1 MPVAVPDM
9 HLVLH
14 GLAIKK
20 HADAAAIAKLIGL
33 PVERATAAL
42 ADAVKRG
49 RASDAQG
56 RYILAPMARMALDGE
71 YSKYYSDL
79 RANADFVAAY
89 EGFER
94 INVELK
100 QLITDWQT
108 LDIAG
113 KRVTNDHSNAAHD
126 QKVIDRLGEM
136 HERADK
142 LFGRLAAGLPR
153 LQIYR
158 DLLLQALE
166 KAEDGAIEWVS
177 DARIDS
183 YHTVWFEL
191 HEELLRLMGRTR
203 AE

>member
-1 MPVAVPDM
+1 MQDM
-9 HLVLH
+9 HLALH

-20 HADAAAIAKLIGL
+20 HATAAAVAELVGL
-33 PVERATAAL
+33 PVERVSGLL

-49 RASDAQG
+49 RVAEAQG
-56 RYILAPMARMALDGE
+56 RYLLTPMARVALDGE
-71 YSKYYSDL
+71 YSRWYDDL
-79 RANADFVAAY
+79 RKNPDFLAAY

-94 INVELK
+94 INLELK
-100 QLITDWQT
+100 SLITDWQT
-108 LDIAG
+108 LDVAG
-113 KRVTNDHSNAAHD
+113 QRVPNDHSNEAHD
-126 QKVIDRLGEM
+126 QRVIDRLGAL

-142 LFGRLAAGLPR
+142 IFARLVAGLARLA
-153 LQIYR
+153 IYR
-158 DLLLQALE
+158 DKLLAALE

-203 AE
+203 TE